1 MSSINNISISQL
13 LGNLKDYGE
22 LILKIILLYIIV
34 RITSALVVWIWRTLI
49 VPLFRKRAYFYY
61 YQNDGFYNES
71 HPFGLLR
78 RRRNTRWLINDKL
91 VGYVEKRRN
100 AQNSTE
106 NDYLIFLKSHGRSEV
121 GQARMEDGVCKIF
134 LNYYDKEG
142 GMTPLDDRPVGFID
156 NGKIY
161 AYYEDREHWWNDD
174 RLETPLFI
182 GDCECPSSRKGERY
196 PKEGKTKGE
205 KPDEEVLH
213 YIDDERSEFDNGFGT
228 GWPYFR
234 KNCYGRKFVK
244 TRQMNHG
251 ESVQD
256 GKRFPYALLCSKL
269 WRFLHVY
276 PTGWDNKAMAWGYG
290 YCTEDWRNPFKQ
302 NDDNGVPLICR
313 AAAALLLARY
323 EGFVLD
329 PDEIPQKERRGP
341 IPTVLLSFF
350 IYLVSFS
357 LFQRVAKYLLFPFM
371 GPMLN
376 ETVVLIALFFVLWL
390 FIIHPIRLLLMER
403 TDTLESFL
411 EKLNINVGVTG
422 WMAMLT
428 IVSVLGIVASIFWIG
443 YEYFPIY
450 VCALTAIVLNWAVYN
465 ARRWPIEG
473 YGISRSGGDKRE
485 YHDDDRTEGRR
496 RKQEKLKD
504 HSESENKNGASGL
517 AKDEDEQ
524 HGEKVDQ
531 VAMLSTPTRSLKF
544 DESLYFD
551 KDKLM
556 ELRIQNPSRR
566 TPLGMHEGG
575 YTKTA
580 ADMVE
585 QEVRSDNSEGKLYSK
600 VRRMAA
606 LINSFSSKNNLS
618 SIEKI
623 QLIMAICQPPNIE
636 YQYDELCN
644 ELMIEGHNTGILIE
658 GESAYKDYCRFPT
671 ESLHDKRGD
680 CDCHAA
686 LVSALF
692 TACGFA
698 CCFLVG
704 DTNLGSHAAVG
715 LEITDDLDS
724 LKQYQEAVFSKE
736 GKDYLYVE
744 TAGKCSIGHVPAGF
758 KQMLEGEYYP
768 IEPNA

>member
-1 MSSINNISISQL
+1 MLGIYNISISQL
-13 LGNLKDYGE
+13 LENLKYYGE
-22 LILKIILLYIIV
+22 LILKIFLLYIIV
-34 RITSALVVWIWRTLI
+34 RIAAALLVWIWRTLI
-49 VPLFRKRAYFYY
+49 VPIFRKRAYFYY
-61 YQNDGFYNES
+61 YQNDGFYTEER
-71 HPFGLLR
+71 PLGLFR
-78 RRRNTRWLINDKL
+78 RIRNVRWTIKEKM
-91 VGYVEKRRN
+91 VGYVEKNRGDIDN
-100 AQNSTE
+100 AF
-106 NDYLIFLKSHGRSEV
+106 DHAIYLKSYGRSPV
-121 GQARMEDGVCKIF
+121 GGAIYENGVCKIY
-134 LNYYDKEG
+134 LNEYDNEG
-142 GMTPLDDRPVGFID
+142 GCTPNLDKPVGFID

-161 AYYEDREHWWNDD
+161 KYYADRESWLKN
-174 RLETPLFI
+174 EPLDAPKFI
-182 GDCECPSSRKGERY
+182 GDCECP
-196 PKEGKTKGE
+196 GKDWFGKKKWPTKGE
-205 KPDEEVLH
+205 KPDEDVLRH
-213 YIDDERSEFDNGFGT
+213 IKEERDDATEREGFKDS
-228 GWPYFR
+228 WPYFR
-234 KNCYGRKFVK
+234 KNRYRRKKVK
-244 TRQMNHG
+244 TKQANNG
-251 ESVQD
+251 FSVQD
-256 GKRFPYALLCSKL
+256 GKIFYAMLCSKL

-276 PTGWDNKAMAWGYG
+276 PTGWDCKAMAWGYG
-290 YCTEDWRNPFKQ
+290 YCTEDWRNPFKKD
-302 NDDNGVPLICR
+302 DDNGTPMICR

-323 EGFVLD
+323 EGFTLD
-329 PDEIPQKERRGP
+329 PDEIPQRERRGP
-341 IPTVLLSFF
+341 IPTVLLSFV
-350 IYLVSFS
+350 IYLLSFA

-371 GPMLN
+371 GAMLN
-376 ETVVLIALFFVLWL
+376 ETVMLIALFFVLWL
-390 FIIHPIRLLLMER
+390 LIIHPIRCLLMER
-403 TDTLESFL
+403 TGTFESFL

-422 WMAMLT
+422 WMVLLT
-428 IVSVLGIVASIFWIG
+428 IVSICGIIASIFWIG

-465 ARRWPIEG
+465 ARRWSIEG
-473 YGISRSGGDKRE
+473 YGISRSGSDKRE

-517 AKDEDEQ
+517 AKDEDKE
-524 HGEKVDQ
+524 HGEKVEHE
-531 VAMLSTPTRSLKF
+531 ATLYTPTRFIKF
-544 DESLYFD
+544 CEPLYFD
-551 KDKLM
+551 LDKLKD
-556 ELRIQNPSRR
+556 LRIQNPSRR
-566 TPLGMHEGG
+566 TPQGMHEGG

-585 QEVRSDNSEGKLYSK
+585 QEVKSDNSEGKLYSK

-715 LEITDDLDS
+715 LEITDDLGS